1 VRPFPYKQEHLKKKE
16 RYYSKNAFF
25 YRKNKMCGI
34 YLTNIP
40 YCEDEIKFKL
50 DLISFRGPDFTGIEK
65 VNHLTFGHLRLSI
78 LDLDPR
84 SNQPM
89 VFENLTIVFNG
100 EIYNY
105 KSIKKELQDLGY
117 QFKTESDTEVL
128 LIGFKHWKRN
138 ILDKING
145 MFAFSIY
152 DSEANTVFSARDR
165 LGVKP
170 FYYSWNE
177 SNGDFEICSQIKP
190 MLSGRKVND
199 DAVSMFLD
207 CMFIPSPYTIVEGV
221 YKLPPGNFM
230 EFDLNSNVLIVEE
243 YWNLKTVKIQ
253 DISYEKA
260 KAELHELLL
269 DAVKIRLQSDVPI
282 GSFLSGGIDS
292 ALVSSIAAKI
302 SDSQISTFSIG
313 FDDPKFDE
321 SKIAEEYAKILNTKH
336 TTTICNP
343 DDILKL
349 IPKLA
354 EVFDEPFADSSA
366 LPSLLL
372 NKITKQYV
380 TVALSGDGGDES
392 FIGYDHFDSLVRNKK
407 IMDIPYPIRKML
419 SNPTLLTIFRMNS
432 HRVKNALNTKTEND
446 FIENIYSRKG
456 YLLKEK
462 NQGWMKHYQ
471 GFKKWS
477 DILLQKAADLNIKLW
492 LENDS
497 NVKVDRASMA
507 YSVEVRSPFLDY
519 RVIEYARTL
528 PMHFRYEKGRQKKIL
543 RDILKEYIPEDVF
556 NQPKRGF
563 AVPIGDWM
571 RNELKQEFL
580 ASLDDEFLNRVPN
593 LDVKT
598 FKKLLQEHMDGK
610 LDHTQNIW
618 KLFVLRKW
626 YDEFAFN

>member
-1 VRPFPYKQEHLKKKE
+1 
-16 RYYSKNAFF
+16 
-25 YRKNKMCGI
+25 MCGI
-34 YLTNIP
+34 YITNIS
-40 YCEDEIKFKL
+40 YQKDEILDKL
-50 DLISFRGPDFTGIEK
+50 NSISFRGPNFTGIEK
-65 VNHLTFGHLRLSI
+65 IKHLTFGHLRLSI

-105 KSIKKELQDLGY
+105 KPIRKELQDLGF

-128 LIGFKHWKRN
+128 LIGYKHWGKK

-152 DSEANTVFSARDR
+152 DEDTNKVFSARDR

-170 FYYSWNE
+170 FYYSWN
-177 SNGDFEICSQIKP
+177 NGQFEICSQIKP
-190 MLSGRKVND
+190 MLKGKKIND

-207 CMFIPSPYTIVEGV
+207 CMFIPSPYTIVEEV
-221 YKLPPGNFM
+221 FKLPPGNYM
-230 EFDLNSNVLIVEE
+230 ELDLNTNTLHIEE
-243 YWNLKTVKIQ
+243 YWNLKPVKIKY
-253 DISYEKA
+253 ISYETA
-260 KAELHELLL
+260 KQELHELLL

-292 ALVSSIAAKI
+292 ALVSSMATKV
-302 SDSQISTFSIG
+302 SESQISTFSIG
-313 FDDPKFDE
+313 FDDPKYDE
-321 SKIAEEYAKILNTKH
+321 SSIAEQYAKILNTKQ
-336 TTTICNP
+336 TTTICSP
-343 DDILKL
+343 SDILNL
-349 IPKLA
+349 IPKLT
-354 EVFDEPFADSSA
+354 EVYDEPFADSSA

-392 FIGYDHFDSLVRNKK
+392 FMGYDHFDSLVRNKK
-407 IMDIPYPIRKML
+407 IIDIPYAIRKILANPALL
-419 SNPTLLTIFRMNS
+419 SLFGMNS

-446 FIENIYSRKG
+446 FIENIFSRKG
-456 YLLKEK
+456 FLLKEK
-462 NQGWMKHYQ
+462 KQEWMTHYQ
-471 GFKKWS
+471 GYKHWS
-477 DILLQKAADLNIKLW
+477 DNFLQKAADLNIKLW

-519 RVIEYARTL
+519 RVIEYARSL

-563 AVPIGDWM
+563 AVPIGNWM
-571 RNELKQEFL
+571 RHELKEEFIS
-580 ASLDDEFLNRVPN
+580 SLNDEFLYKVPN
-593 LDVKT
+593 LDVAK
-598 FKKLLQEHMDGK
+598 FKRLLKEHMEDNQ
-610 LDHTQNIW
+610 DHTQNIW
-618 KLFVLRKW
+618 KLFVLSKW
-626 YDEFAFN
+626 YDEFAVN